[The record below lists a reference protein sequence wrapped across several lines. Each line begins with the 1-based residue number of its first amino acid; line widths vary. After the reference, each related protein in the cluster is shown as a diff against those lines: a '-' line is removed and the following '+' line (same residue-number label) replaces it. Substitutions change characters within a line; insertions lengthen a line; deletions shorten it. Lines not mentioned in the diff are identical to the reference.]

1 MALPILAPALFF
13 IGGQIVKAGSKKI
26 GEHFLKQGAKR
37 ATTSQIKN
45 AKGARYNVNTLK
57 QADDVL
63 TKGVKKTNN
72 KQAKAALGTLGAAGI
87 AAVAT
92 SKPANKTNQ
101 AKATTTTEGRMRRS
115 KGRTPDRSK
124 DTAERQ
130 AKRDASKMQKTWKD
144 YKTVSSAK
152 KAGLDYFMGK
162 DGKKKVAVTKEELDK
177 KKMSLTEYANSL
189 RRKK

>member
-13 IGGQIVKAGSKKI
+13 IGGKIVKAGSKKI
-26 GEHFLKQGAKR
+26 GEQLLKQGFKR
-37 ATTSQIKN
+37 ASTSQIKN
-45 AKGARYNVNTLK
+45 AKGTRLNIKTLK
-57 QADDVL
+57 EAKDL
-63 TKGVKKTNN
+63 KNN
-72 KQAKAALGTLGAAGI
+72 TQAKAVLGTLGAAGT

-144 YKTVSSAK
+144 YKTVGSAK

-162 DGKKKVAVTKEELDK
+162 DGKKKIAVTKEELDK

>member
-13 IGGQIVKAGSKKI
+13 FGGQVFRVGSKKMADKL
-26 GEHFLKQGAKR
+26 LKLGYKR
-37 ATTSQIKN
+37 ATSKQIK
-45 AKGARYNVNTLK
+45 AAPKSKPTVNSLE
-57 QADDVL
+57 D
-63 TKGVKKTNN
+63 VKKFKNN
-72 KQAKAALGTLGAAGI
+72 NQAKAVLGTLGAAGT

>member
-13 IGGQIVKAGSKKI
+13 FGGQVFRVGSKKMADKL
-26 GEHFLKQGAKR
+26 LKLGYKR
-37 ATTSQIKN
+37 ATSKQIK
-45 AKGARYNVNTLK
+45 AAPKSKPTVNSLE
-57 QADDVL
+57 D
-63 TKGVKKTNN
+63 VKKFKGTKVANTV
-72 KQAKAALGTLGAAGI
+72 LGTLGAAGT

-130 AKRDASKMQKTWKD
+130 AKTFASPISKPKDVPKRKVTSKASPTSKPKLYRTISPNTGKLVDKKVTAAQHLSNIDA
-144 YKTVSSAK
+144 YKK
-152 KAGLDYFMGK
+152 NK
-162 DGKKKVAVTKEELDK
+162 GKK
-177 KKMSLTEYANSL
+177 
-189 RRKK
+189 